1 MLVWILK
8 AMIRFLLVGLILI
21 VLLTGRGVLNL
32 TPLEETAGKHL
43 YSIAQWEFENLLD
56 KWLYKVRTSIPGRS
70 LNEEENVGIVL
81 EYFRLGEIENELKYA
96 IMNSRDSSDDVSD
109 GNADTLKNDL
119 AQVTKTRNEMRDAVE
134 EIIEGVIDSIVYSED
149 LSKLR
154 LINTIG
160 IHFPPV
166 DFRLEKSPRILVVS
180 PRDRIEMIDGILL
193 NADMNVDDMEVL
205 EQRFLI
211 DQNLSVLVQATGG
224 VSTYPAVVS
233 TDFSLKGMLATA
245 AHEWLHNYLFFH
257 PLGRS
262 YNKSTEM
269 TSINETLANMFGR
282 EVGDLAYK
290 KFEISQTNDNHV
302 ESVAGS
308 VVDLNDFNFRIEMR
322 TTRLKVEDML
332 ADGNID
338 EAEEYMEERRLFML
352 DHGYYI
358 RKLNQAYFA
367 FHGRYTDSPASI
379 SPIFDQ
385 LSIIRKV
392 SPSLGAF
399 VRNMA
404 DVSDHNDFLELLS
417 ISRSTTTGTGT
428 TFSEQ

>member
-1 MLVWILK
+1 MT
-8 AMIRFLLVGLILI
+8 IRFLLVGVTLI

-32 TPLEETAGKHL
+32 TPLEATAEKHL

-56 KWLYKVRTSIPGRS
+56 KWLHRIYISMPGRS
-70 LNEEENVGIVL
+70 LSEEEKIDIVL
-81 EYFRLGEIENELKYA
+81 EYFRLGEIENELEHA
-96 IMNSRDSSDDVSD
+96 IKNSLDSSGGVGDDSTY
-109 GNADTLKNDL
+109 ALKNDIM
-119 AQVTKTRNEMRDAVE
+119 QVTKARNRMRDSVE
-134 EIIEGVIDSIVYSED
+134 EVIEGEIDSIVYTED
-149 LSKLR
+149 LSRLR
-154 LINTIG
+154 LLNAVG

-166 DFRLEKSPRILVVS
+166 DFRLEESPRVLVVS
-180 PRDRIEMIDGILL
+180 PRDRIEMIDGVLL
-193 NADMNVDDMEVL
+193 DADMNVDDMEVL
-205 EQRFLI
+205 EERFLI
-211 DQNLSVLVQATGG
+211 DQDLSVLVQATGG

-257 PLGRS
+257 PLGRGYS
-262 YNKSTEM
+262 KSTEM
-269 TSINETLANMFGR
+269 MSLNETLSNMFGR

-290 KFEISQTNDNHV
+290 KFEVSQSNDNQV
-302 ESVAGS
+302 ESITGS
-308 VVDLNDFNFRIEMR
+308 AVNVNDFDFRLEMH
-322 TTRLKVEDML
+322 TTRLEVEDML

-338 EAEEYMEERRLFML
+338 GAESYMEERRLFML

-367 FHGRYTDSPASI
+367 FHGRYTDTPASI

-385 LSIIRKV
+385 LSAIREI

-404 DVSDHNDFLELLS
+404 EVSDYDDFLELLE
-417 ISRSTTTGTGT
+417 ISRSNSTTRAA
-428 TFSEQ
+428 FSEQ